1 MESITNKKAYFN
13 YEIIQAFEAGI
24 ILTGPEV
31 KSIKAGRINLDGGY
45 INIDS
50 RNVPW
55 LINVH
60 VDPYAP
66 SAQIQQNYN
75 PTQSRK
81 LLLNKKEISNLVG
94 KISIRGL
101 TVVPLKIYTK
111 NQIIKVEIG
120 LAKGKKLWD
129 KRETIKKREE
139 KKNID
144 RAMRKKFV

>member
-1 MESITNKKAYFN
+1 MESIINKKAYFN
-13 YEIIQAFEAGI
+13 YEIIQTFEAGI

-45 INIDS
+45 VNIDS
-50 RNVPW
+50 HDTPW
-55 LINVH
+55 LINAH
-60 VDPYAP
+60 IDPYAP

-75 PTQSRK
+75 PTKSRK
-81 LLLNKKEISNLVG
+81 MLLHKKEISNLIG
-94 KISIRGL
+94 KISSRGL
-101 TVVPLKIYTK
+101 TIVPLKIYTK
-111 NQIIKVEIG
+111 NQIIKIEIG
-120 LAKGKKLWD
+120 LARGKKIWD